1 MTRRVAVLLASVVL
15 IATPPIG
22 SHTRAAD
29 SRPAPEAE
37 RVAVLDWELAQT
49 LVALGIEPVG
59 VAGAA
64 GYREW
69 VEYPPLPAE
78 AIDLGRR
85 TEPSMTALRN
95 VAPDLIVM
103 SDHYDRGRERLELIA
118 PVMALT
124 MVEAGTDPIVH
135 GLEVARRMAQ
145 RLGREEA
152 FAALQKRLHE
162 ALDRLRD
169 EVRLNGRTGESVYV
183 IQLRDAS
190 HARVFGEGSFVQGV
204 LDRAGLTNAW
214 TGPTNFWGFGLV
226 ELTRLDVPADHLVV
240 IGPVPR
246 RAERMM
252 QDSPVWQ
259 ALAPVRQG
267 RVHRLEP
274 VWFGGGPP
282 STIRFA
288 DLLARALH
296 DGQ

>member
-1 MTRRVAVLLASVVL
+1 MTRRVAVLLASL
-15 IATPPIG
+15 LAIATLPIG
-22 SHTRAAD
+22 SQSRAAE
-29 SRPAPEAE
+29 SQPPPEAE

-49 LVALGIEPVG
+49 LVALGVEPVG

-69 VEYPPLPAE
+69 VAYPPLPAE

-85 TEPSMTALRN
+85 AEPSMTALRN
-95 VAPDLIVM
+95 LAPDVIVM
-103 SDHYDRGRERLELIA
+103 SDHYDRGRERLEQIA

-124 MVEAGTDPIVH
+124 MVDAGTDPIVH
-135 GLEVARRMAQ
+135 GLAVARRMAQ
-145 RLGREEA
+145 RLEREAA
-152 FAALQKRLHE
+152 FAALQTRLHE
-162 ALDRLRD
+162 ALERLRD
-169 EVRLNGRTGESVYV
+169 EVHANGRTGESVYV

-190 HARVFGEGSFVQGV
+190 HARVFGAGSFVQGV
-204 LDRAGLTNAW
+204 LERVGLANAW

-240 IGPVPR
+240 IEPVPV

-252 QDSPVWQ
+252 RDSPVWQ
-259 ALAPVRQG
+259 ALPPVRQG
-267 RVHRLEP
+267 RVHRLAP

-288 DLLARALH
+288 DLLAQALH
-296 DGQ
+296 DDP